1 MTHSVTFSKLDAW
14 GSRWPQR
21 RSLVKTLVTKHHR
34 SSSSTATWVTW
45 CHLSHDCYDI
55 SHVSLRWKVYHLFLS
70 IAKGNGP
77 DSYAGRLC
85 ARGKAVSAVVRSMT
99 WHTGFSIRR
108 MRIWLGQDSSGFS
121 GFWLFWDH
129 LQDKRR
135 TRRCSIWNSASRGDL
150 HIVQMF
156 YMTFSIYSQNQ
167 LDLRSYYALGTCFLL
182 TSFAHLPCGFFS
194 VSSCVAVLQERQEL
208 RELLGGPEGGGVV
221 TCRDMS
227 CRCLWPCRWSTGE

>member
-1 MTHSVTFSKLDAW
+1 M
-14 GSRWPQR
+14 G
-21 RSLVKTLVTKHHR
+21 
-34 SSSSTATWVTW
+34 
-45 CHLSHDCYDI
+45 HLSHDYDI
-55 SHVSLRWKVYHLFLS
+55 SLRWKVYHLFLS

-85 ARGKAVSAVVRSMT
+85 ARGKAVSAILVRSMT

-108 MRIWLGQDSSGFS
+108 MRIWLGQDFQA
-121 GFWLFWDH
+121 FWLFWDH

-150 HIVQMF
+150 HIVQMS

-167 LDLRSYYALGTCFLL
+167 LDLRSYALVWHLL
-182 TSFAHLPCGFFS
+182 LADLICPCLFS
-194 VSSCVAVLQERQEL
+194 VSSCVAVLLQERQEL

-227 CRCLWPCRWSTGE
+227 WHVVTCRDVDRNGSETSADVCGHVVGEALVNSAVRELQEAGWNLKAFPVEYKDV